1 MDLFN
6 TVFGKKTKTS
16 KSTKSTKTSKP
27 TKNTKTSKSS
37 KKSHKP
43 PQEIL
48 DKCKKYHIKTT
59 TTVGDKRVYRPEL
72 LLRKLINRRKKELL
86 KNKNKK

>member
-16 KSTKSTKTSKP
+16 KSTKSTKTSK
-27 TKNTKTSKSS
+27 TSKASRATKTS

-43 PQEIL
+43 PQELL

-59 TTVGDKRVYRPEL
+59 TTVGEKRVYRPEI